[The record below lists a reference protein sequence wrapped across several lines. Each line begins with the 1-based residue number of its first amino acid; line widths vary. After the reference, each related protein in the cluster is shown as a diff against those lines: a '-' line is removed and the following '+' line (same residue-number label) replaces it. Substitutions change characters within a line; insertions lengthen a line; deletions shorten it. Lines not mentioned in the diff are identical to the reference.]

1 MPKCDKC
8 SQSVSRYDDSIICT
22 APLCAQ
28 SFHTKCVKISE
39 ELLVDLKTTG
49 KVKTWRCDMC
59 EKPPQSAVQKKTA
72 LIEQIAVSINN
83 DSLKN
88 IEDITTSKIKQAI
101 NSITEEVINVLR
113 AEINMLHSNNCN
125 FSEEIAKL
133 RSEISKLQLENCD
146 LKNEITNLK
155 INSSLAI
162 GDKSVLKDEVNSR
175 SSKTD
180 TKTTNRIKIPEMH
193 SPKNYAQKNTNN
205 TGLNA
210 KKKYTEVLKN
220 NNISNSTYL
229 DFTPHENINSSE
241 EAGFQVVRPRRKT
254 SNKNKTITGSAT
266 NSNIKAITK
275 YSYLYVTRLEKDV
288 TSENIINYL
297 KELEF
302 NDVICDKMNSK
313 RPDIYSSFRIGVP
326 APILDKLKDCK
337 IWPVGT
343 YVNTF
348 FWKMKPRT
356 DTT

>member
-72 LIEQIAVSINN
+72 LIEQMAVSNN
-83 DSLKN
+83 SDSLKN

-133 RSEISKLQLENCD
+133 RSEISKLQLENCN

-162 GDKSVLKDEVNSR
+162 GDKSVLKDEVNTR

-180 TKTTNRIKIPEMH
+180 TKTTNRIKIPEVH

-220 NNISNSTYL
+220 NNISNSTYIQR
-229 DFTPHENINSSE
+229 F
-241 EAGFQVVRPRRKT
+241 
-254 SNKNKTITGSAT
+254 
-266 NSNIKAITK
+266 
-275 YSYLYVTRLEKDV
+275 
-288 TSENIINYL
+288 
-297 KELEF
+297 
-302 NDVICDKMNSK
+302 
-313 RPDIYSSFRIGVP
+313 
-326 APILDKLKDCK
+326 
-337 IWPVGT
+337 
-343 YVNTF
+343 
-348 FWKMKPRT
+348 
-356 DTT
+356 